1 MNTPTNTPT
10 EFLANPPRGARLGSL
25 ALAAALALGLA
36 ACGKNDDRTAG
47 QKLDSAI
54 ANTQQAADKAKA
66 DAQVAAANTAQA
78 ASDAATQAANA
89 ARDAGHKI
97 SAGAE
102 TAKDNA
108 SAAAAK
114 AGEAMDDA
122 GITAAVNVGLAKD
135 TELSALKI
143 DVDTKDGVVT
153 LHGPAPSKMARDR
166 ATEIAKSVKGVKSV
180 NNMLTLKAG

>member
-114 AGEAMDDA
+114 A
-122 GITAAVNVGLAKD
+122 
-135 TELSALKI
+135 
-143 DVDTKDGVVT
+143 
-153 LHGPAPSKMARDR
+153 
-166 ATEIAKSVKGVKSV
+166 
-180 NNMLTLKAG
+180 